1 MNDDKPMLTEKPNP
15 RTVNIDRLSTRDI
28 LEVMNEEDASVAGA
42 VRRVLPAIAQAVDAI
57 TDRLRQGGRLFYVGA
72 GTSGRLGVLDAVECV
87 PTFSADPETVQGIVA
102 GGNIALTEAV
112 EGAEDDVEAG
122 RAVMIA
128 KGINSRDVVVGIAAS
143 GRTPYVIG
151 ALETARAAGATTVSV
166 TCNEPAAMLEIAD
179 IPIAAVVGPEIITGS
194 TRLKSGTA
202 QKMILNMLSTA
213 TMIQLGKVYGNLMI
227 DVKVTNQKLAIRA
240 QRIVAQVTGLS
251 QEEAAH
257 LLAQTGQQVKPA
269 IVMALRNVSAEE
281 AQQRL
286 ADAGGML
293 RAVIGDRPA

>member
-28 LEVMNEEDASVAGA
+28 LEVMNDEDASVAGA
-42 VRRVLPAIAQAVDAI
+42 VRRALPAIAQAVDAI

-112 EGAEDDVEAG
+112 EGAEDDAEAG
-122 RAVMIA
+122 RAIMIA
-128 KGINSRDVVVGIAAS
+128 KGVNSRDVVVGIAAS

-151 ALETARAAGATTVSV
+151 ALETARAAGATTVSI
-166 TCNEPAAMLEIAD
+166 TCNEPAEMLDIAD

-251 QEEAAH
+251 QNEAAH